1 MNETAGNEKGMVT
14 NMNERIRK
22 HISELFADAPKTRKA
37 AELKEEMA
45 QNAIEKYQD
54 LVNEGYQE
62 EDAFRNVIG
71 SIGDVTEL
79 FDGLKDRDPLAIS
92 EEDRKKKA
100 MLTSIAAGLYIFA
113 GVTLI
118 ACMAFGATYF
128 YMEPQLNMLGLAL
141 AGLICI
147 PPTCM
152 LVYAS
157 NRYPSY
163 QKKEENFV
171 EIYKETVS
179 RRSKEKSIQSS
190 VSVIVWMVTLIVY
203 FLISFVSR
211 RWDMSWIT
219 FLMGA
224 CAQAIVTLIFNLRR
238 SQ

>member
-1 MNETAGNEKGMVT
+1 MVT

-22 HISELFADAPKTRKA
+22 HINELFADAPKTRKS

-62 EDAFRNVIG
+62 EEAIRNVIG

-79 FDGLKDRDPLAIS
+79 FDGLKDQDPLAIT

-100 MLTSIAAGLYIFA
+100 MLISIAAGLYIFA

-118 ACMAFGATYF
+118 VCMVFCTTYF
-128 YMEPQLNMLGLAL
+128 YREPQLNMLGLAL
-141 AGLICI
+141 AALICI

-152 LVYAS
+152 LVYAA

-179 RRSKEKSIQSS
+179 RRSREKSIQAS
-190 VSVIVWMVTLIVY
+190 VSIIVWMVTLIVY
-203 FLISFVSR
+203 FLISFVSG

-219 FLMGA
+219 FLMGV
-224 CAQAIVTLIFNLRR
+224 CAQAGVTLIFNLRR